1 MVQKGP
7 SASVSPVTSTSI
19 GISPKIYL
27 TFIFNTFA
35 KLVSNLTAIP
45 SASPKLLIL
54 NQEHTSKKLFFVV
67 KFLQNW
73 NYDSFSHRNG
83 TVTTLAKWQH
93 LQYNLS
99 HVKEFF
105 GDVTDRNYYIIN
117 FISKNHCFKKT

>member
-54 NQEHTSKKLFFVV
+54 NQEHTSKKIV
-67 KFLQNW
+67 FLWSNSYKIGIMIASLIEMVELPHFGQM
-73 NYDSFSHRNG
+73 
-83 TVTTLAKWQH
+83 TT
-93 LQYNLS
+93 S
-99 HVKEFF
+99 
-105 GDVTDRNYYIIN
+105 TI
-117 FISKNHCFKKT
+117 